1 MTSEIPPIAIT
12 PIPKWHEFL
21 RPVLRVLADG
31 RTRTRRELIAEVL
44 NEENITEDQRAVIL
58 ASGQPSAEN
67 RIGWAMSDLTRAT
80 AVAKPERG
88 RFTITELG
96 KQLLAT
102 NPHGITKNTL
112 RSVPA
117 YDAYEPQRQEA
128 AVSTATRMN
137 ALEDSEL
144 DPTEQIESG
153 IELLRADVATDL
165 LKRLQ
170 ERHPDFFE
178 EAVVKLLLAMGYGGA
193 ENRGRRIGGMG
204 DGGVD
209 GVIDQDALGL
219 DQIYIQAKR
228 YAQEST
234 VGREAIQSFVGA
246 LAGRGATRGVFIT
259 TSRFSTQALEYA
271 RAIPTRV
278 ILIDGKQLTDL
289 MIRHSVGVQ
298 VAKTYTVVEVDE
310 DFFE

>member
-1 MTSEIPPIAIT
+1 MTDSASSTEPM
-12 PIPKWHEFL
+12 PKWHEFM
-21 RPVLRVLADG
+21 RPVLKVLSDG
-31 RTRTRRELIAEVL
+31 RTRTRRELIADVL
-44 NEENITEDQRAVIL
+44 DQEAIPPDQRAILL

-88 RFTITELG
+88 RFIITEIG
-96 KQLLAT
+96 KQLLSA
-102 NPHGITKNTL
+102 NAGNITKETL
-112 RSVPA
+112 RAIPA
-117 YDAYEPQRQEA
+117 YNDYEPRRQNISA
-128 AVSTATRMN
+128 STAVQRR
-137 ALEDSEL
+137 ADEDSEL

-170 ERHPDFFE
+170 DRHPDFFE

-193 ENRGRRIGGMG
+193 ENRGRRIGGTG

-228 YAQEST
+228 YAAEST

-271 RAIPTRV
+271 RAIPTRI

-298 VAKTYTVVEVDE
+298 VAKVYTVVEVDE

>member
-1 MTSEIPPIAIT
+1 MTDEAVPT
-12 PIPKWHEFL
+12 VVEPIPKWHEFMV
-21 RPVLRVLADG
+21 PVLRVLADG
-31 RTRTRRELIAEVL
+31 KPRVRRDLLAAVL
-44 NEENITEDQRAVIL
+44 DKAGMTDAQRAVVL
-58 ASGQPSAEN
+58 SSGQSKAEN

-88 RFTITELG
+88 KFVITDLG
-96 KQLLAT
+96 RDLLHKH
-102 NPHGITKNTL
+102 PQEITQDILKAI
-112 RSVPA
+112 PA
-117 YDAYEPQRQEA
+117 YRDYEPRRQN
-128 AVSTATRMN
+128 VSKADSLDTSV
-137 ALEDSEL
+137 EDSEL
-144 DPTEQIESG
+144 DPTEQIEQG
-153 IELLRADVATDL
+153 IELLRADLATDL

-170 ERHPDFFE
+170 DRHPDFFE

-193 ENRGRRIGGMG
+193 ENRGRRIGGSG

-228 YAQEST
+228 YADTT

-259 TSRFSTQALEYA
+259 TSRFSPGAMEYA
-271 RAIPTRV
+271 RSIPTRI

-289 MIRHSVGVQ
+289 MIRHGVGVQ
-298 VAKTYTVVEVDE
+298 IAKTYTVAEIDE

>member
-1 MTSEIPPIAIT
+1 M
-12 PIPKWHEFL
+12 PKWYEFM
-21 RPVLRVLADG
+21 RPVLEVLSDG
-31 RTRTRRELIAEVL
+31 RTRTRRELIANVL
-44 NEENITEDQRAVIL
+44 DEQAVPMGQREILL
-58 ASGQPSAEN
+58 ASGQSSVEN
-67 RIGWAMSDLTRAT
+67 RVGWAMSDLTRAT

-88 RFTITELG
+88 RFTITEVG
-96 KQLLAT
+96 QRLLAT
-102 NPHGITKNTL
+102 HTGHITKEIL
-112 RSVPA
+112 RAIPA
-117 YDAYEPQRQEA
+117 YNDYEPRRQNVS
-128 AVSTATRMN
+128 VSTTPRGQID
-137 ALEDSEL
+137 ESSEL

-165 LKRLQ
+165 LKRLHQ
-170 ERHPDFFE
+170 RHPDFFE

-193 ENRGRRIGGMG
+193 DNRGRRIGGSG

-228 YAQEST
+228 YAPEST
-234 VGREAIQSFVGA
+234 VGREAIQAFVGA

-259 TSRFSTQALEYA
+259 TSKFSTQALDYA
-271 RAIPTRV
+271 HAIPTRI
-278 ILIDGKQLTDL
+278 ILIDGKQLTNL

-298 VAKTYTVVEVDE
+298 TAKVYTVVEVDE

>member
-1 MTSEIPPIAIT
+1 MTDIPVPAAVE
-12 PIPKWHEFL
+12 PIPKWHEFMA
-21 RPVLRVLADG
+21 PVLRVLSDG
-31 RTRTRRELIAEVL
+31 KPRVRRDLVEAVL
-44 NEENITEDQRAVIL
+44 DEAGMTEAQRAVIL
-58 ASGQPSAEN
+58 SSGQSKAEN

-88 RFTITELG
+88 SYVITDLG
-96 KQLLAT
+96 RDLLRK
-102 NPHGITKNTL
+102 NPHVITKAIL
-112 RSVPA
+112 KEIPA
-117 YDAYEPQRQEA
+117 YREYEPERQS
-128 AVSTATRMN
+128 VSKADPMDITV
-137 ALEDSEL
+137 EDSEL
-144 DPTEQIESG
+144 DPTEQIERG
-153 IELLRADVATDL
+153 IQLLRADLATDL

-193 ENRGRRIGGMG
+193 ENRGRRIGGSG

-228 YAQEST
+228 YSPDVT

-259 TSRFSTQALEYA
+259 TSRFSAGAVEYA
-271 RAIPTRV
+271 KSIPTRI
-278 ILIDGKQLTDL
+278 ILLDGKQLTEL
-289 MIRHSVGVQ
+289 MIRHGVGVQ
-298 VAKTYTVVEVDE
+298 IAKTYIVREIDE

>member
-1 MTSEIPPIAIT
+1 VTDQPVPAVVE
-12 PIPKWHEFL
+12 PIPKWHEFMV
-21 RPVLRVLADG
+21 PVLRVLADG
-31 RTRTRRELIAEVL
+31 KPRVRRDLVAAVL
-44 NEENITEDQRAVIL
+44 DEAGMTEAQRAVML
-58 ASGQPSAEN
+58 SSGQSKAEN

-88 RFTITELG
+88 RFVITDLG
-96 KQLLAT
+96 RELLAK
-102 NPHGITKNTL
+102 NPQAITQDVLKEI
-112 RSVPA
+112 SA
-117 YDAYEPQRQEA
+117 YRDYEPQRQN
-128 AVSTATRMN
+128 VSKADPVDITA
-137 ALEDSEL
+137 EDSEL
-144 DPTEQIESG
+144 DPTEQIERG
-153 IELLRADVATDL
+153 IELLRADLATDL

-178 EAVVKLLLAMGYGGA
+178 EAVVKLLLTMGYGGA
-193 ENRGRRIGGMG
+193 ENRGRRIGGSG

-228 YAQEST
+228 YAPDST

-259 TSRFSTQALEYA
+259 TSRFTTGALEYA
-271 RAIPTRV
+271 KSIPTRI

-289 MIRHSVGVQ
+289 MIRHGVGVQ
-298 VAKTYTVVEVDE
+298 IAKTYTVAEIDE

>member
-1 MTSEIPPIAIT
+1 MTPADQYDEVNQL
-12 PIPKWHEFL
+12 PKWHEFMHA
-21 RPVLRVLADG
+21 VLRVLADG
-31 RTRTRRELIAEVL
+31 RTRSRRELISEVL
-44 NEENITEDQRAVIL
+44 DEEGITEPQRAL
-58 ASGQPSAEN
+58 TLSSGKPSAEN
-67 RIGWAMSDLTRAT
+67 RVTWAMSHLARAT
-80 AVAKPERG
+80 AVEKPERG

-96 KQLLAT
+96 RRLLAEHP
-102 NPHGITKNTL
+102 NQISPATL
-112 RSVPA
+112 RTIPA
-117 YDAYEPQRQEA
+117 WNDYEPQRQRA
-128 AVSTATRMN
+128 A
-137 ALEDSEL
+137 DSINRRLDTDEELEL
-144 DPTEQIESG
+144 DPTEQIERG
-153 IELLRADVATDL
+153 IELLRADVAADL

-193 ENRGRRIGGMG
+193 ENRGRRIGGTG

-228 YAQEST
+228 YAAEST

-259 TSRFSTQALEYA
+259 TSRFSSQALDYA
-271 RAIPTRV
+271 RAIPTRI

-298 VAKTYTVVEVDE
+298 VAKAYNVVEVDE

>member
-1 MTSEIPPIAIT
+1 VTSEVEFAT
-12 PIPKWHEFL
+12 AEPIPKWHEFMHA
-21 RPVLRVLADG
+21 VLRVLSDG

-44 NEENITEDQRAVIL
+44 DEESITEAQRAVLL
-58 ASGQPSAEN
+58 ASGQSSAEN

-96 KQLLAT
+96 RQLLAA
-102 NPHGITKNTL
+102 NPHQITKSIL
-112 RSVPA
+112 RAVPA
-117 YDAYEPQRQEA
+117 YNDYEPQRQTTA
-128 AVSTATRMN
+128 ATTASGPQVI
-137 ALEDSEL
+137 EDSEL

-170 ERHPDFFE
+170 DRHPDFFE

-193 ENRGRRIGGMG
+193 ENRGRRIGGTG

-228 YAQEST
+228 YAADST

-259 TSRFSTQALEYA
+259 TSRFSTQALDYA
-271 RAIPTRV
+271 RAIPTRI

>member
-1 MTSEIPPIAIT
+1 MIDDFAATADE
-12 PIPKWHEFL
+12 PIPKWGEFL
-21 RPVLRVLADG
+21 HPVLQVLADG
-31 RTRTRRELIAEVL
+31 KPRVRRDLVAEVL
-44 NEENITEDQRAVIL
+44 DEAGITPEQRAIML
-58 ASGQPSAEN
+58 ASGQSKAEN

-88 RFTITELG
+88 RFVITDLG
-96 KQLLAT
+96 KQLLAKY
-102 NPHGITKNTL
+102 PHGFSQNELKEI
-112 RSVPA
+112 PA
-117 YDAYEPQRQEA
+117 YRDYEPRRQN
-128 AVSTATRMN
+128 VSKADPADTFD
-137 ALEDSEL
+137 EDSEL
-144 DPTEQIESG
+144 DPTEQIDRG
-153 IELLRADVATDL
+153 IELLRADLATDL

-178 EAVVKLLLAMGYGGA
+178 EAVVKLMLAMGYGGA
-193 ENRGRRIGGMG
+193 ENRGRRIGGSG

-228 YAQEST
+228 YAPEVT
-234 VGREAIQSFVGA
+234 VGREAIQGFVGA

-259 TSRFSTQALEYA
+259 TSRFSNGALEYA
-271 RAIPTRV
+271 KSIPTRV

-289 MIRHSVGVQ
+289 MIRHGVGVQ
-298 VAKTYTVVEVDE
+298 VAKTYTVAEIDE

>member
-1 MTSEIPPIAIT
+1 MSGIEPSAISSM
-12 PIPKWHEFL
+12 PKWHEFM
-21 RPVLRVLADG
+21 RPVLIVLSDG

-44 NEENITEDQRAVIL
+44 DEEAIAEDQRAILL
-58 ASGQPSAEN
+58 ASGQSSVEN
-67 RIGWAMSDLTRAT
+67 RVGWAMSDLTRAA
-80 AVAKPERG
+80 AVTKPERG
-88 RFTITELG
+88 RFTITDIG
-96 KQLLAT
+96 QQLLAA
-102 NPHGITKNTL
+102 NAGSITKDTL
-112 RSVPA
+112 RAIPA
-117 YDAYEPQRQEA
+117 YNDYEPRRQNVT
-128 AVSTATRMN
+128 VSTTPRGQVDEN
-137 ALEDSEL
+137 SEL

-193 ENRGRRIGGMG
+193 ENRGRRIGGTG

-228 YAQEST
+228 YAPEST
-234 VGREAIQSFVGA
+234 VGREAIQAFVGA
-246 LAGRGATRGVFIT
+246 LAGRGASRGVFIT
-259 TSRFSTQALEYA
+259 TSKFSTQALDYA
-271 RAIPTRV
+271 QAIPTRI
-278 ILIDGKQLTDL
+278 ILIDGKQLTNL

-298 VAKTYTVVEVDE
+298 TAKVYAVVEVDE